1 MCRNHRG
8 FIYATLACAKLGT
21 HALYLNTEFSAPAI
35 ASVLAREGTTA
46 VIYDAEFA
54 NLVASGATALKR
66 FVGYHE
72 PGVAP
77 TETSVATL
85 IARGDRSPRPR
96 PAQRGKVVIL
106 TSGTTGTP
114 KGAMRKPPES
124 IEPAAALMSSIPL
137 RARETTMLAAPL
149 FHSWGFANFLLGL
162 PLATTYVL
170 RRRFDPEGTLRAVQ
184 DFGAK
189 ALIVVPVM
197 LQRILELEPE
207 VLDRYETSSLRV
219 IASSG
224 SPLPGEL
231 ATRVMDRFG
240 EVLYNLYGSTEVA
253 WVTIATP
260 ADLRAAPGTAGR
272 PPLGTTVKLLD
283 DDGAEVPRG
292 QRGRIFAANSIVFE
306 GYTDGSGKEVLEGV
320 THTGDVG
327 HFDEGGRLF
336 VDGRDDEMIISGG
349 ENVYPREVED
359 LLVAHEGI
367 EEAAVI
373 GVEDADFGQRL
384 LAFVVTRN
392 GAELDA
398 ADVKELVRANLA
410 RYKVPRDV
418 VFLAQLPRN
427 ASGKVLKRE
436 LSAVQ
441 QPS

>member
-1 MCRNHRG
+1 
-8 FIYATLACAKLGT
+8 
-21 HALYLNTEFSAPAI
+21 
-35 ASVLAREGTTA
+35 
-46 VIYDAEFA
+46 
-54 NLVASGATALKR
+54 
-66 FVGYHE
+66 
-72 PGVAP
+72 
-77 TETSVATL
+77 
-85 IARGDRSPRPR
+85 
-96 PAQRGKVVIL
+96 
-106 TSGTTGTP
+106 
-114 KGAMRKPPES
+114 MRKPPES
-124 IEPAAALMSSIPL
+124 IEPAAALMATIPL

-184 DFGAK
+184 DHGAK

-207 VLDRYETSSLRV
+207 VLDRCDTSSLRV

>member
-1 MCRNHRG
+1 
-8 FIYATLACAKLGT
+8 
-21 HALYLNTEFSAPAI
+21 
-35 ASVLAREGTTA
+35 
-46 VIYDAEFA
+46 
-54 NLVASGATALKR
+54 
-66 FVGYHE
+66 
-72 PGVAP
+72 
-77 TETSVATL
+77 
-85 IARGDRSPRPR
+85 
-96 PAQRGKVVIL
+96 
-106 TSGTTGTP
+106 
-114 KGAMRKPPES
+114 
-124 IEPAAALMSSIPL
+124 
-137 RARETTMLAAPL
+137 
-149 FHSWGFANFLLGL
+149 
-162 PLATTYVL
+162 
-170 RRRFDPEGTLRAVQ
+170 
-184 DFGAK
+184 
-189 ALIVVPVM
+189 
-197 LQRILELEPE
+197 
-207 VLDRYETSSLRV
+207 
-219 IASSG
+219 
-224 SPLPGEL
+224 
-231 ATRVMDRFG
+231 MDRFG